1 MHVLSLT
8 LRRYMFHTSTLFV
21 TEYTKNLQSMRLGRL
36 TERFERDHG
45 SAICDVLAESGI
57 NLTASQR
64 ARLEIGGSELG
75 QVQSGLADTMTN
87 SVMTVLKTAE
97 TRGLSMRVAAYV
109 VALERIAKILVARGL
124 FP

>member
-1 MHVLSLT
+1 
-8 LRRYMFHTSTLFV
+8 
-21 TEYTKNLQSMRLGRL
+21 
-36 TERFERDHG
+36 
-45 SAICDVLAESGI
+45 
-57 NLTASQR
+57 
-64 ARLEIGGSELG
+64 
-75 QVQSGLADTMTN
+75 MTN

>member
-8 LRRYMFHTSTLFV
+8 LLRYMFHTSTFFV